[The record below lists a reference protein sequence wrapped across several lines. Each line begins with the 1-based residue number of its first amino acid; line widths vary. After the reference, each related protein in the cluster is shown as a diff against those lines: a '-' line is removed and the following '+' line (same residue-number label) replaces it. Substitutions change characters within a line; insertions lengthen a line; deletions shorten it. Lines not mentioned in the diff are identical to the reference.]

1 MSSFPSSLEV
11 GTTIGDYQIV
21 SVIGRG
27 GMGKV
32 FKVRNVLSD
41 RVEAMKVLL
50 PDLDPRPDQVER
62 FLREIKV
69 VAGLEHPGIAAL
81 RTALRVDTQILMI
94 MEYVEGNSLQH
105 FLGRG
110 RIEVAPA
117 VHLTKQLLEALS
129 YAHRRGVVHRDV
141 KPSNILI
148 GPGGRMKLTDFGI
161 ASRHGDPKLT
171 AAGTAVGSLHYMS
184 PEQMRAEPID
194 ARSDLYSVGV
204 TLYEM
209 VIGQTPV
216 QGDSFYSILRAHC
229 EEKPRPAVELVPGIS
244 PELSQIIDRSL
255 EKMPAARFQNADEFH
270 TALSDLDAG
279 GREAAAATAIMAG
292 RAVSDTPIPADLRT
306 TNASGRTESTPLP
319 GRVPTE
325 TGSKVWDPAVLENV
339 RKNLAVYV
347 GPMARVFVSR
357 AAKNARA
364 LEDMYQVLALEI
376 SSPADREKFLRSKPL

>member
-1 MSSFPSSLEV
+1 M

-129 YAHRRGVVHRDV
+129 YAHRRGGVHRDV

-148 GPGGRMKLTDFGI
+148 GPGGRMKLPDFGI

-216 QGDSFYSILRAHC
+216 QGDSFYSILRAHL
-229 EEKPRPAVELVPGIS
+229 EEKPRPAVELVPGIT

-279 GREAAAATAIMAG
+279 SREAAAATAIMAG

-347 GPMARVFVSR
+347 GPMAKVLVSR

>member
-129 YAHRRGVVHRDV
+129 YAHGRGVVHRDV

-216 QGDSFYSILRAHC
+216 QGDSFYSILRAHL
-229 EEKPRPAVELVPGIS
+229 EEKPRPAIELVPGIT

>member
-229 EEKPRPAVELVPGIS
+229 EEKPRPAVELVPEIS

>member
-129 YAHRRGVVHRDV
+129 YAHGRGVVHRDV

-216 QGDSFYSILRAHC
+216 QGDSFYSILRAHL
-229 EEKPRPAVELVPGIS
+229 EEKPRPAVELVPGIT